1 MKHGNID
8 EQINV
13 KTTITCVTLCRIM
26 FGGAAIAAL
35 FMSSGIM
42 PPIKKGRMLENFSQG
57 QIVVSILSNCRR
69 TAFT

>member
-26 FGGAAIAAL
+26 LGGAAIAAL
-35 FMSSGIM
+35 FMWSV
-42 PPIKKGRMLENFSQG
+42 RDFSKA
-57 QIVVSILSNCRR
+57 ISINLSK
-69 TAFT
+69 A